1 MRGRFASAEGPTCGR
16 QDGWVPSSFTLVTET
31 AIPAPALFDL
41 SLDIDAH
48 LSSMSQTGERA
59 VAGVTTGRIGLGDT
73 VTWRARHFGIWW
85 TLTSKITVLDRPTHF
100 VDQQVR
106 GPFKSFIHEH
116 RFEQLD
122 DRSRMTDLIT
132 VASPIFG
139 SLAERLVLVPYLRR
153 LIAKRNAHL
162 VTALSRV
169 GEPRAE
175 PPAIARPGS
184 GGLRPGRA
192 LHRSAQEQ
200 EPQQSP
206 PACSARNPAPT
217 LAPCA
222 ASPLSFS
229 PCSSSGRR

>member
-1 MRGRFASAEGPTCGR
+1 L
-16 QDGWVPSSFTLVTET
+16 VPSSFTLLTET
-31 AIPAPALFDL
+31 TIPAQALFDL

-73 VTWRARHFGIWW
+73 VTWRARHFGVWW
-85 TLTSKITVLDRPTHF
+85 TLTSKITVLDRPTQF

-122 DRSRMTDLIT
+122 DRSRMTDVIT

-153 LIAKRNAHL
+153 LIAKRDAHL
-162 VTALSRV
+162 VTALS
-169 GEPRAE
+169 
-175 PPAIARPGS
+175 
-184 GGLRPGRA
+184 
-192 LHRSAQEQ
+192 
-200 EPQQSP
+200 
-206 PACSARNPAPT
+206 
-217 LAPCA
+217 
-222 ASPLSFS
+222 
-229 PCSSSGRR
+229 